1 MELNW
6 MTLGVVIIVIVLLIF
21 FLIQQ
26 NWKDEK
32 ELEKYLNDNDLPV
45 DKEEEE
51 LNNEL

>member
-6 MTLGVVIIVIVLLIF
+6 MTLGIVIIVILLLIF

-26 NWKDEK
+26 NLKDEK
-32 ELEKYLNDNDLPV
+32 ELEKYLNDNDVPIEK
-45 DKEEEE
+45 DEDE